1 MRRTG
6 GVCTAQAIEVE
17 VEVDE
22 VEERASMGGQGR
34 PRRVQPAGPLGRRS
48 GEAPETPGET
58 ILSDGGGPFSWP

>member
-1 MRRTG
+1 MPEDGRG
-6 GVCTAQAIEVE
+6 GAAKAIEVE

-34 PRRVQPAGPLGRRS
+34 PRRVQPAGPLGRRL

-58 ILSDGGGPFSWP
+58 F